1 MQIVTIFICVLR
13 LTDMKTYTFK
23 IYYLNKGTWKS
34 VNDANRK
41 EMVFESV
48 DAAKKHIDD
57 IRKEG
62 IHPLCLCH
70 RAVIYKF
77 NGCMITGE
85 GVRY

>member
-1 MQIVTIFICVLR
+1 
-13 LTDMKTYTFK
+13 
-23 IYYLNKGTWKS
+23 
-34 VNDANRK
+34 
-41 EMVFESV
+41 MVFESV

-62 IHPLCLCH
+62 KHPLCLCH

-77 NGCMITGE
+77 NGCMMTGE